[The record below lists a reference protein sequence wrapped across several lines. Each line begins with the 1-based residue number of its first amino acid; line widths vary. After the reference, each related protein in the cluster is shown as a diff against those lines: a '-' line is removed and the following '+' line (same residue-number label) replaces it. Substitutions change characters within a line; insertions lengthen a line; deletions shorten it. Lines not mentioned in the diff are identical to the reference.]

1 MRRAVMRSSMRLQN
15 AARWVLAACLLWMLG
30 TAQSVAAT
38 LSLDDAVRVHDAWP
52 HVRVLSDP
60 ERRIAADEA
69 LQRLAEFKP
78 PTSPH
83 AGMGF
88 RNDALWFHL
97 PVAVPADSDGR
108 WVLEIDYALLNR
120 VEVFI
125 AHGGRAEHA
134 ATMGSLLPFRRGHWP
149 ARDTAPG

>member
-1 MRRAVMRSSMRLQN
+1 MTSKPLAVMRSPMRLQV
-15 AARWVLAACLLWMLG
+15 AARWVLAASLVWMLS
-30 TAQSVAAT
+30 AVQVMAAT
-38 LSLDDAVRVHDAWP
+38 LSLDDTLRVHDAWP

-69 LQRLAEFKP
+69 LQRLPEFKP
-78 PTSPH
+78 PASPH

-120 VEVFI
+120 VEVFV
-125 AHGGRAEHA
+125 ARAGRTEHA
-134 ATMGSLLPFRRGHWP
+134 ATMGSLLPFVTAGTP
-149 ARDTAPG
+149 A